1 MVITMKTTQLEHDID
16 RFEKALRGCL
26 AEVPFIQ
33 AIDTEQE
40 SMTAKGRIDIL
51 VKLNSQDREW
61 ILAVEVKTSGQ
72 PRLAREGIN
81 QLWRYREALPYDYAV
96 LAAPYISPRTAEIC
110 SQEGVGYV
118 DLAGNCR
125 LSFGQVFIQKEGRPN
140 LFAEKRDLRSLYSP
154 KAERV
159 LRVLLLD
166 PVMRR
171 KMESLAEEAEV
182 SLGQVANVKKLLA
195 DREWI
200 RVDKDGFWLSEPE
213 ALLAEWSENYNFR
226 RNQVNDYY
234 SLKSVGEI
242 ESELNEVCRQEGI
255 NYALSGFSGAVRV
268 APSVRYQR
276 ATAYADEIERVASL
290 LNLKRVPSGANVT
303 LLEPYDKGVFFGVR
317 EVEDTRVVSSIQL
330 YLDLKGFRGR
340 GDEAADAVLE
350 EVIRPLWQADG
361 QITQKT

>member
-1 MVITMKTTQLEHDID
+1 MKITQLEHDID

-26 AEVPFIQ
+26 AEVPYIQ

-40 SMTAKGRIDIL
+40 SMTARGRIDLL
-51 VKLNSQDREW
+51 VKLNSPDREW

-110 SQEGVGYV
+110 SHEGVGYV

-140 LFAEKRDLRSLYSP
+140 PFAEKRDLRSLYSP

-159 LRVLLLD
+159 LRVLLLN
-166 PVMRR
+166 PAMRR
-171 KMESLAEEAEV
+171 KMETLAEEAEV
-182 SLGQVANVKKLLA
+182 SLGQAANVKKLLA

-213 ALLAEWSENYNFR
+213 ALLAEWSENYSFR

-234 SLKSVGEI
+234 SLQSIGEI
-242 ESELNEVCRQEGI
+242 EYELAKVCSRESI
-255 NYALSGFSGAVRV
+255 DYALTGFSGGTRI
-268 APSVRYQR
+268 APSVRHQR
-276 ATAYADEIERVASL
+276 AMAYVDEIERVASL

-303 LLEPYDKGVFFGVR
+303 LLAPYDAGVFNGAKEFDG
-317 EVEDTRVVSSIQL
+317 TRVVSPVQL

-340 GDEAADAVLE
+340 GAEAAEAVLE
-350 EVIRPLWQADG
+350 EVIRPQWQSG
-361 QITQKT
+361 VRITQRT